1 MQSST
6 NKFPIKMYSK
16 HSSKQ
21 NDFLKLRV
29 VIFETNVDLML
40 KTHTQ
45 KDKLVETFTRMENV

>member
-1 MQSST
+1 
-6 NKFPIKMYSK
+6 MYSK

-45 KDKLVETFTRMENV
+45 KDRLAETFTRMENV